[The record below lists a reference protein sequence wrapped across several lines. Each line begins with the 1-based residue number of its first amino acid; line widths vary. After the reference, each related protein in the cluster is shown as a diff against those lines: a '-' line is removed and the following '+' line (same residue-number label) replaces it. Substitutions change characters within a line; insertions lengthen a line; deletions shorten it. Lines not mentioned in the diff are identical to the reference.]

1 MGAAVPKCHVC
12 HNTGGDDERGALD
25 LPGVQVIPDTDL
37 SPRSSPV
44 SPASSRSPSR
54 SRKASTAGGE
64 TEEVSGDD
72 PDQDDFEWKTIVSS
86 MLGSKATDA
95 GLIELSCRTGGDFE
109 AMRDVE
115 QEELNREELRVERVS
130 KVIGRVPG
138 ERIDAEKMVRA
149 SIRCL
154 QDAQGFTTEALAEE
168 CRKLQNQEDE
178 DEGNDELARNTK
190 LNKHISRAIA
200 HDRGD
205 YTVTTSPQHE
215 GAGSF
220 PLQACFRKD
229 LRRSASTLSLMS
241 TLGRDVSERLKIIV
255 ENPREL
261 STFYDMDESGD
272 IGKGSYGVVRKA
284 KVKFTGA
291 QRAVKT
297 ISKEQ
302 CKNGFGALK
311 NEIQI
316 SKKVDHPNIVKLYEI
331 FEDSENLYLIL
342 ELCSEGHLFSY
353 IRSQKTPMKES
364 TSALIMRQVLRGVAY
379 LHSCFIVHRDLKPQ
393 NILVVRTDRESLN
406 SMRIS
411 DFGLSCEFEPNQML
425 TAQVGTTAYMAP
437 QVLVK
442 SYTHACDVWS
452 CGVILHILLS
462 GFLPFLGKD
471 ASKESIRKAI
481 LRGKVKLIGRRWQET
496 SQPAISLMM
505 KMLKVD
511 PSERLT
517 AQSAS
522 EHPWLRRHKV
532 KEEATVLTKE
542 EVVTGLQTYW
552 ELNVFKRA
560 ALHVIVTMLN
570 DEQTSIPRNTFML
583 LDSDG
588 DGIIS
593 ETEFADVF
601 GKCDLD
607 PQMFQHAES
616 VAGSDC
622 EQSGSAA
629 SRTTEPGISYT
640 QFLAATFDK
649 RMWVQKPVCKAAFS
663 QFDSN
668 GDEQL
673 TLSELV
679 CSSSMLGKLNPFE
692 AEKLVHDFDTNQDG
706 MIDFNEFYSMMR
718 ALPVGQAALK
728 RSASMM
734 SKRSRTRSDPSTS
747 STISRSGQF
756 NPS

>member
-1 MGAAVPKCHVC
+1 MLAKFSLAAIPLAAGLAWSGTLGRHPSVSTSLLTTLTAGEGLRSRKVV
-12 HNTGGDDERGALD
+12 GLWVAMDRADMAMEQEAGDYFRQHLLRALPAD
-25 LPGVQVIPDTDL
+25 LTEEAPVIPDTDL

-72 PDQDDFEWKTIVSS
+72 PDQASTRDEMSS

-130 KVIGRVPG
+130 KVIGR
-138 ERIDAEKMVRA
+138 
-149 SIRCL
+149 
-154 QDAQGFTTEALAEE
+154 DAQGFTTEALAEE

-229 LRRSASTLSLMS
+229 LRRSASTLSDAGMHS
-241 TLGRDVSERLKIIV
+241 NFVG
-255 ENPREL
+255 
-261 STFYDMDESGD
+261 FQ
-272 IGKGSYGVVRKA
+272 GSYGVVRKA

-331 FEDSENLYLIL
+331 FEDSDAWQHLDTTACRSPSSHLVCSLANLVCVENLYLIL

-471 ASKESIRKAI
+471 ARLGGLDERAE
-481 LRGKVKLIGRRWQET
+481 G
-496 SQPAISLMM
+496 

-629 SRTTEPGISYT
+629 SRTTEPG
-640 QFLAATFDK
+640 
-649 RMWVQKPVCKAAFS
+649 MWVQKPVCKAAFS

-692 AEKLVHDFDTNQDG
+692 AEKLVHAARPNTLRAQDSSG
-706 MIDFNEFYSMMR
+706 
-718 ALPVGQAALK
+718 
-728 RSASMM
+728 AS
-734 SKRSRTRSDPSTS
+734 SLETVRVDDVEEVENTK
-747 STISRSGQF
+747 
-756 NPS
+756 